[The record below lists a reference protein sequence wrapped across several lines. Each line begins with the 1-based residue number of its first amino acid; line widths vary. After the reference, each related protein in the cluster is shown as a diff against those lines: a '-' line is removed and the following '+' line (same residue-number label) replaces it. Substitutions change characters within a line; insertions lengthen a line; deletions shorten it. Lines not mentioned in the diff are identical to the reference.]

1 MSDKTIQ
8 DAVDRALAFKPE
20 EIIILTINAKGDTS
34 MVTTITHPPHL
45 LWALETV
52 KIATLDLDPTEE
64 IGSAREVL
72 Q

>member
-1 MSDKTIQ
+1 MSDQKIK
-8 DAVDRALAFKPE
+8 DAVERALACTPE
-20 EIIILTINAKGDTS
+20 EIIILTINSKGDTS

-52 KIATLDLDPTEE
+52 KLATLDLDPTEE
-64 IGSAREVL
+64 IGASGVL